1 VTAGSG
7 PADLSVEGTV
17 DLRFEE
23 AVAGLPAPL
32 VVPDATRRVRELRAG
47 AGLRVAVLDDD
58 PTGSQSVHGVDV
70 VTDPAALDDVDAAL
84 AAAGSVCFVLTNT
97 RSMTVADAVAVNDR
111 LATHLASAD
120 RAPGPAPERRTTVVS
135 RSDSTLRGH
144 VLAEVDALS
153 AAQRRVTGRGPDVF
167 VFCPAFLEAGRFTV
181 GAVHWARVGPRVVP
195 VADTEFARDAAFGYR
210 SSDLR
215 SFLAERG
222 LGAARLA
229 DVRALSLRDLRT
241 GGPDRVEAV
250 LSRAPT
256 GAFVVVDALTDADLD
271 VVALGVAAVERRGRS
286 VVVRCGPSFVRAL
299 AGIDVVGPLDPAR
312 VWPHGRRTG
321 HGLVAVGSH
330 TAASTAQLD
339 AAVAAGGLELVE
351 LDVPSVLDHRR
362 RNAHLDAVT
371 AAAAAALG
379 RCDVAVAT
387 SRLVVTDPAGGTSLA
402 VARSVSAALSAV
414 VADLRALRPAWVV
427 TKGGITSHDVALS
440 GLGITRARV
449 LGQVL
454 PGLIS
459 VLEPV
464 AAPPEVLGMPW
475 VVFAGNV
482 GGPGALLDVLR
493 LLRAPG

>member
-1 VTAGSG
+1 MTGASG
-7 PADLSVEGTV
+7 VV
-17 DLRFEE
+17 DPGFEE
-23 AVAGLPAPL
+23 AVRGLPLPL

-70 VTDPAALDDVDAAL
+70 VTDPASLDDIDAAL
-84 AAAGSVCFVLTNT
+84 AAPGSVCFVLTNT
-97 RSMTVADAVAVNDR
+97 RSMAVTDAVAVNGR
-111 LATHLASAD
+111 LGTHLARAD
-120 RAPGPAPERRTTVVS
+120 RVPGRRTTVVS

-153 AAQRRVTGRGPDVF
+153 AARRRVTGRGPDV
-167 VFCPAFLEAGRFTV
+167 VLFCPAFLEAGRFTV
-181 GAVHWARVGPRVVP
+181 DGVHWARVGSGVLP
-195 VADTEFARDAAFGYR
+195 VAATEFARDAAFGYR

-229 DVRALSLRDLRT
+229 DVRALDLRDLRT

-250 LSRAPT
+250 LSRAPA

-286 VVVRCGPSFVRAL
+286 VWMRCGPSFVRAL
-299 AGIDVVGPLDPAR
+299 AGIDVVAPLDPAR

-330 TAASTAQLD
+330 TATSTAQLD

-351 LDVPSVLDHRR
+351 LDVARVLERR
-362 RNAHLDAVT
+362 RRTAHLDAVT

-387 SRLVVTDPAGGTSLA
+387 SRLVVTDPAGSTSLA

-414 VADLRALRPAWVV
+414 VAGLRPLRPAWVV

-482 GGPGALLDVLR
+482 GGPGALLDVLH
-493 LLRAPG
+493 LLRAPA